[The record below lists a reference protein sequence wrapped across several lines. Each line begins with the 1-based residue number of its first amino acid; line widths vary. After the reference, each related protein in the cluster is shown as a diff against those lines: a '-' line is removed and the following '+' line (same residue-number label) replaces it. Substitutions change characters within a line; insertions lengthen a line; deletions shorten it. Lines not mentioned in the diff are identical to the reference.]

1 MIQLQRGQNNRGE
14 IALHYVSYVLLLHS
28 FVSLAKE
35 RDLRVHGVILHNS
48 DANLQSDCSDNS
60 TGWSCNNED
69 ELHDEEVAGHYSCS
83 LLKQNSSPDLM
94 VGIDI
99 DLPGYSK
106 KASHTFLA
114 GKAEMGLI
122 SKVSHLRRNYHACM
136 LSISSIHHF
145 QMV

>member
-35 RDLRVHGVILHNS
+35 RDLRVHGVIPHNGGV
-48 DANLQSDCSDNS
+48 NLQSDCSDNS

-69 ELHDEEVAGHYSCS
+69 ELHDEEVVVGHCSCS
-83 LLKQNSSPDLM
+83 LLKQNSLPDLM

-106 KASHTFLA
+106 KASHAFLA
-114 GKAEMGLI
+114 GEAEMGLI
-122 SKVSHLRRNYHACM
+122 
-136 LSISSIHHF
+136 
-145 QMV
+145 